1 MLRAIALTLTLAFAF
16 GGLMTTTTGCKKR
29 RHKRYKKHKHYKKH
43 KYKNTW
49 KGSSPE
55 ISVEEAKK
63 SAEGIGKRVYKAAF
77 KGGDFGK
84 IKGIALMQDKAK
96 DFAKPE
102 LFAKWA
108 STDKMKEKLEQWA
121 KRFKKAKFK
130 KVKVSDE
137 MTIEPGKA
145 PKEKWK
151 IVADNITKPVKIRPG
166 KVFGKRKDG
175 DEYKCSYVAIK
186 LGDHDWR
193 LLRIKSCKSA
203 D

>member
-1 MLRAIALTLTLAFAF
+1 MLRTIALTLTLAFAF
-16 GGLMTTTTGCKKR
+16 GGVTTTLTGCKRRHK
-29 RHKRYKKHKHYKKH
+29 RHKRYKKHKKH
-43 KYKNTW
+43 KKNKW

-63 SAEGIGKRVYKAAF
+63 SAEGIGKRLYKAAF

-96 DFAKPE
+96 DFAKAE
-102 LFAKWA
+102 MFAKWA
-108 STDKMKEKLEQWA
+108 STDKMKEKLKKWA
-121 KRFKKAKFK
+121 KKFKKAKFR
-130 KVKVSDE
+130 KVKVDSE

-145 PKEKWK
+145 PKDKWK
-151 IVADNITKPVKIRPG
+151 IVADNITKPVKLRPG
-166 KVFGKRKDG
+166 KVFGKRKSG
-175 DEYKCSYVAIK
+175 EQYKCSYVAIK
-186 LGDHDWR
+186 LADNDWR